1 MTTRAP
7 RSCSARAVAAP
18 MPAVAPVTTATAPS
32 RETRAPRSPGMS
44 VAAMRTSVSSLCRL
58 GLRRDHDGRRG
69 GNGPE
74 HTVEERARHREVEER
89 QMQEEDGDGGDR
101 EGDDQLNRPRQ
112 ALPPDQRRLEP
123 PADAVGEP
131 SERVLDPAEGCAN
144 DVHRAPAPARMPSA
158 PRPPTTVRARC

>member
-1 MTTRAP
+1 
-7 RSCSARAVAAP
+7 

-74 HTVEERARHREVEER
+74 HTVEERARHREVEECQVQQKDCER
-89 QMQEEDGDGGDR
+89 RDR
-101 EGDDQLNRPRQ
+101 KGDDELDRPRQ
-112 ALPPDQRRLEP
+112 ALPPD
-123 PADAVGEP
+123 
-131 SERVLDPAEGCAN
+131 
-144 DVHRAPAPARMPSA
+144 
-158 PRPPTTVRARC
+158 